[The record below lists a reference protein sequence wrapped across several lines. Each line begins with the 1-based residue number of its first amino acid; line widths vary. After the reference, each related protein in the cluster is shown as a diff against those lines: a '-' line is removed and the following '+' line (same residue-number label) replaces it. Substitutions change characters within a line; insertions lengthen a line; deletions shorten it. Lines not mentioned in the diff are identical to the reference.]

1 MAPPAEPSSI
11 RWSVRDKVGAG
22 AACGLAGG
30 LFKEEEED
38 CCPCIAAE
46 KEKSDTTARTSI
58 RRPVEMLG
66 KRVCKLIVFDVLVA
80 FAPQLSRVVTR
91 FEIEG
96 FFLSWL
102 MLILN

>member
-1 MAPPAEPSSI
+1 
-11 RWSVRDKVGAG
+11 
-22 AACGLAGG
+22 
-30 LFKEEEED
+30 
-38 CCPCIAAE
+38 
-46 KEKSDTTARTSI
+46 
-58 RRPVEMLG
+58 MLG